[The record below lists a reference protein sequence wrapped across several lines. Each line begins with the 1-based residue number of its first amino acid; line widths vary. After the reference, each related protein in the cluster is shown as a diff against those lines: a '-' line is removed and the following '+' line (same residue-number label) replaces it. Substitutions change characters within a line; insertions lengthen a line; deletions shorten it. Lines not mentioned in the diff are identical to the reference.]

1 MWSICFLLAV
11 WRNEWRVQ
19 RPKNAFTNI
28 TSFQHLAIKNSSKK
42 MFLCIERRNYKK
54 PLVWITEISIIS
66 VATFQRSDR
75 VNVLIW
81 SLWLCKYCYCDCYL
95 IHSWPYN
102 LTGGC
107 FSPLICFPSAMK
119 TLKEVA
125 TDFHVNRNCF
135 STTVR
140 RNQPTSSVPGSRFTC
155 CNFICSCFP
164 WR

>member
-1 MWSICFLLAV
+1 
-11 WRNEWRVQ
+11 
-19 RPKNAFTNI
+19 
-28 TSFQHLAIKNSSKK
+28 
-42 MFLCIERRNYKK
+42 MFLCTERRNYKK

-107 FSPLICFPSAMK
+107 FSPLICFPYAMK
-119 TLKEVA
+119 ALKEVA

-135 STTVR
+135 PQPCGEINSRVLCQEVDLLVVILFAAVFLEGKP
-140 RNQPTSSVPGSRFTC
+140 RNALIYVALDLTDRSGMPIFTSCKIQVE
-155 CNFICSCFP
+155 
-164 WR
+164 